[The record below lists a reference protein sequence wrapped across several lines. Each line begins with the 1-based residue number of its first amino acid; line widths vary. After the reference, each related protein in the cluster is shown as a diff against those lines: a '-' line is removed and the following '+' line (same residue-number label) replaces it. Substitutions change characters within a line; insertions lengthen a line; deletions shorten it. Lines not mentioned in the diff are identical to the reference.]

1 MTTKVPK
8 SILSVID
15 KRLLGFSGTMSAI
28 DMVRFLTMVIS
39 LLSFVSTLFL
49 RRIINTIPSSNNT
62 INSKNRE
69 TNKYI
74 PRALTVFPDGLF
86 ENKSISMLISARRT
100 VTIRDTLPGID
111 SKGIIK
117 LTCVVRTQ
125 AVLGQKYW

>member
-1 MTTKVPK
+1 MTTKEPK
-8 SILSVID
+8 SILSVIE
-15 KRLLGFSGTMSAI
+15 KRLLGFSGTMSPNI
-28 DMVRFLTMVIS
+28 KLPFLSMLIS
-39 LLSFVSTLFL
+39 LLSFLSTLL
-49 RRIINTIPSSNNT
+49 LLRIINTIPSSNNT
-62 INSKNRE
+62 TNSKNRE

-86 ENKSISMLISARRT
+86 ENKSISMLIRARST

-125 AVLGQKYW
+125 AMLGKKY